1 MNTDQIRQAFSNGTP
16 WFDLLDQTG
25 LSARALYGIVEDL
38 IDIPSGIEEDEYRA
52 VLIEAFYNE

>member
-25 LSARALYGIVEDL
+25 LSARELYGIVEDL
-38 IDIPSGIEEDEYRA
+38 IDIPKGVEEDEYRA